1 MKTPWR
7 IKPLQKDFI
16 EQAVA
21 INQKFL
27 RIGAMVVVVV
37 GLFHMMRAFLFTTME
52 LTTLNDQIYF
62 GFYLFSFVCGVIFLI
77 LEYCVKLSLKM
88 RYRMYMISSVLILYC
103 HMTFNIYNL
112 YHRGISSCLVIIIA
126 MAFFCGLTMLKP
138 ISTLVNLGCSYLIFL
153 MHLIVVSYWSQ
164 IVAFS
169 VVACLCML
177 IYLNRYRYLCLEI
190 TQMKRLDGMRQE
202 LTDVKRDFR
211 LSTEQYALIQEKGKY
226 ITFEWDIREDWI
238 RFSKEW
244 NEVFGEPEDIPDFSK
259 YINSLRVISDSLKS
273 DLIQC
278 LENVKSGINFQ
289 KHELLLPTQSGK
301 SEWFEL
307 RVVTQV
313 NTQGVPAFGIGM
325 LSNITDQKQKIS
337 QLEQEIHMDLFA
349 GVLNKAA
356 IESYGQRKIKEL
368 PNGKILAILILDMD
382 DFKRINDRFG
392 HPVGDYVLKEVAKIM
407 RQKAPVGARVGRIGG
422 DEFIVLFLTDCL
434 EEFCVYARK
443 LIDMVLHIEWNGACI
458 GASCSIGISA
468 ADSCE
473 WDYAKLYQTAD
484 SALYRAKRKGK
495 HQICCQIENCRQDRV
510 QPECITV

>member
-52 LTTLNDQIYF
+52 LTTLNNQIHF
-62 GFYLFSFVCGVIFLI
+62 AFYLFSFVCGVIFLI
-77 LEYCVKLSLKM
+77 LEYCVKLSLKL
-88 RYRMYMISSVLILYC
+88 RYRIYMFSSIVLLYWHMLFNMY
-103 HMTFNIYNL
+103 NIY
-112 YHRGISSCLVIIIA
+112 RGQASGCFAIMIA
-126 MAFFCGLTMLKP
+126 MFFFAGLVMLKP
-138 ISTLVNLGCSYLIFL
+138 ISTLVNLGCSYVIFL
-153 MHLIVVSYWSQ
+153 IYLGSVSRLNQ
-164 IVAFS
+164 VVAFS
-169 VVACLCML
+169 VAACICVLT
-177 IYLNRYRYLCLEI
+177 YLSRYRHLCLEI
-190 TQMKRLDGMRQE
+190 AQMKMLDEMQQE

-278 LENVKSGINFQ
+278 LENVKNGINFQ
-289 KHELLLPTQSGK
+289 KYELLLPTQNGE

-307 RVVTQV
+307 CVVTQM
-313 NTQGVPAFGIGM
+313 NTQGEPVQGIGM
-325 LSNITDQKQKIS
+325 LANITDQKQKIS
-337 QLEQEIHMDLFA
+337 QLEKEIHMDLFT

-356 IESYGQRKIKEL
+356 IESYGHRKLKEL
-368 PNGKILAILILDMD
+368 PEGKILAILILDMD

-392 HPVGDYVLKEVAKIM
+392 HPMGDYVLKEVAKIM
-407 RQKAPVGARVGRIGG
+407 RQKAPVGARAGRIGG
-422 DEFIVLFLTDCL
+422 DEFIVLFLTDSL
-434 EEFCVYARK
+434 EEFCVYART
-443 LIDMVLHIEWNGACI
+443 LVDMVSQIEWNGTCI
-458 GASCSIGISA
+458 GASCSIGLSA
-468 ADSCE
+468 ADSRE
-473 WDYAKLYQTAD
+473 WDYAKLYEAAD
-484 SALYRAKRKGK
+484 KALYQAKREGK
-495 HQICCQIENCRQDRV
+495 HRFCCQIENCQQEGERTACAV
-510 QPECITV
+510 L